1 DGRWASWYRAP
12 ACAVSGGRKRLPE
25 QHHRDAVA
33 DREPLAALGADQVLP
48 LLAHRRVVLVG
59 AGQDLEELAV
69 DRHLLIF
76 GLDGH
81 VNICLT
87 CWPTP
92 TAGFPQGSAQGSWSS
107 RRDRSRCRSSP
118 PKSRRAP

>member
-1 DGRWASWYRAP
+1 CKVQGRLGEGAPVRIVVPRARLRG
-12 ACAVSGGRKRLPE
+12 SGWRKGLLE

-33 DREPLAALGADQVLP
+33 DREPLAALGADEVLA

-69 DRHLLIF
+69 DRHVLIF

-81 VNICLT
+81 VNIRLT
-87 CWPTP
+87 WWPTP
-92 TAGFPQGSAQGSWSS
+92 TAGVATGSQRWSGA
-107 RRDRSRCRSSP
+107 RRR
-118 PKSRRAP
+118 